1 MSVED
6 SDLAHSFEFGTKVKL
21 PSEINPPFLAQQ
33 QAEKQPDAPEVGVEE
48 PQTPITP
55 NTIETLDPSM
65 IKEEEWSR
73 NATQLMNWAN
83 NSHKNAAKRN

>member
-6 SDLAHSFEFGTKVKL
+6 SDLAYSFEDGTKVKL

-33 QAEKQPDAPEVGVEE
+33 QAEKQPNAPEVGVEE
-48 PQTPITP
+48 PPTPII
-55 NTIETLDPSM
+55 NTVETLDPSM
-65 IKEEEWSR
+65 VKEEEWSR
-73 NATQLMNWAN
+73 NATQLQNWAN